1 MILEDTIEM
10 DSERKEELQALT
22 EAQALGK
29 LVGFGLRVE
38 VEAFRGYV
46 SATAY
51 VIKSSPKSSKYRY
64 DSELFERVTELEYC
78 HGEKWDVA
86 DGYSSIMRQLLTA
99 VMDKKEEQRNRV
111 SSSIL

>member
-1 MILEDTIEM
+1 M
-10 DSERKEELQALT
+10 DSTKEAELLELT

-51 VIKSSPKSSKYRY
+51 VIKSSPKSRKQRY
-64 DSELFERVTELEYC
+64 DSEFFARVTELEYC
-78 HGEKWDVA
+78 HEEKWDVA
-86 DGYSSIMRQLLTA
+86 DGYSSIIRHLLVA
-99 VMDKKEEQRNRV
+99 VMDKKEEQKMKHSKSREH
-111 SSSIL
+111 

>member
-1 MILEDTIEM
+1 M

-29 LVGFGLRVE
+29 LVGLGLRVE

-51 VIKSSPKSSKYRY
+51 VIKSDPKSRKHRY
-64 DSELFERVTELEYC
+64 DSEFFARVTEFAYYYN
-78 HGEKWDVA
+78 EKWDAA
-86 DGYSSIMRQLLTA
+86 DGYSSIIRHLLVA
-99 VMDKKEEQRNRV
+99 VMDKKEEQNRRG
-111 SSSIL
+111 

>member
-29 LVGFGLRVE
+29 MVGLGLRVE

-51 VIKSSPKSSKYRY
+51 VIKSSPKSRKHRY
-64 DSELFERVTELEYC
+64 DSEFFARVTEMAYYYND
-78 HGEKWDVA
+78 KWDAA
-86 DGYSSIMRQLLTA
+86 DGYSSIMRHLLVA

>member
-1 MILEDTIEM
+1 MEDTIEM

-38 VEAFRGYV
+38 VEAFRGFV

-51 VIKSSPKSSKYRY
+51 VIKSSPKSRKHRY
-64 DSELFERVTELEYC
+64 DSEFFARVTELEYC
-78 HGEKWDVA
+78 HEEKWDAA
-86 DGYSSIMRQLLTA
+86 DGYSSIMRQLLVA
-99 VMDKKEEQRNRV
+99 VMDKKEEKKRNGKRQ
-111 SSSIL
+111 